1 MNSFLKGLTRYSFQP
16 GIDAQQGG
24 KKVVSLFLYP
34 ADHKMISRFTLQ
46 SMAQGSLFCL
56 RTRNLLKTIG
66 ISVSDKSSLPELTAE
81 IIRVESTEAHPG
93 ETDLYYERNV
103 RWVRAL
109 REAEPAQNS
118 GFSFKEN
125 GVYMITGGGFT
136 LYLQNISQPK
146 RKPILF

>member
-1 MNSFLKGLTRYSFQP
+1 MTCLKL
-16 GIDAQQGG
+16 
-24 KKVVSLFLYP
+24 
-34 ADHKMISRFTLQ
+34 ISR
-46 SMAQGSLFCL
+46 S
-56 RTRNLLKTIG
+56 
-66 ISVSDKSSLPELTAE
+66 E

-125 GVYMITGGGFT
+125 GVYMYTPFS
-136 LYLQNISQPK
+136 LK
-146 RKPILF
+146 EKPEF